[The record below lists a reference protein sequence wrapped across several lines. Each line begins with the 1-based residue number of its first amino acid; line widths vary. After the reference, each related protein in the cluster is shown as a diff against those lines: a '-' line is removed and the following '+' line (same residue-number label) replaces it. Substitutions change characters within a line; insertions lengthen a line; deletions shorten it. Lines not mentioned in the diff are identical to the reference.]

1 MQRRR
6 FSQTQSLE
14 ARLAEEAKRLREAAK
29 LLPPGP
35 ERDEMI
41 RKARRAETGSLMS
54 EWLRSPGLRSPE

>member
-6 FSQTQSLE
+6 CSQTQSLE

-41 RKARRAETGSLMS
+41 PKPDEPKPDHT
-54 EWLRSPGLRSPE
+54 